1 MTDISA
7 SKRESLPGW
16 EPGSVAALAA
26 VAAASSSSGGPYPTV
41 GLYTNQPGSNSG
53 SNNTGGA
60 GGGNAGLPPP
70 HLPSPY
76 SSFSQPIPSSSAS
89 SSTPYAQPQGLPQGY
104 PYHALES
111 YPGQHLGYPLPHQ
124 PHHPYHH
131 HHHQTQPY
139 PGLPPHSSLP
149 PQNYPPHSSMMV
161 HPYHHHHHLYSS
173 QQPPAPSQSPG
184 LGYILPVHPQQQQHG
199 EVQHQP
205 PQQQQQQQQPPVV
218 SQSQPG
224 YPPLSYQQ
232 PSAGGSSQQ
241 QQGISMPIST
251 YIPPVQAYE
260 PPLERSENPPQIQ
273 RPTPILA
280 EREVNANPGVHM
292 VPQTPNSA
300 VPMSFHLQQSQQ
312 TSPAPPS
319 PGPSGMMTPGG
330 GTHPD
335 LEHDL
340 PPELLQQ
347 GWRKMWSKREN
358 RIYFWNKTNGESLWE
373 MPPLRPNYDP
383 VSDPLGIQ
391 QPNQQPAGAIK
402 RRASDD
408 GIGSPLA
415 KRFILS
421 GPWDLEVATNAV
433 VFERSP
439 LSWPHPH
446 PDIEAYRA
454 TLVIKLRQAYQ
465 EMCHSREAIDAPRD
479 SFNRWLLERKVVDT
493 GTDPLFPGQCQPEVS
508 LSMYKEIMNDLPM
521 KLERPKFTG
530 DARKQLSK
538 YAEAAKKMIETR
550 NVSSESRKI
559 VKWNVE
565 DTFQWLRRTVGATY
579 DDFQERLAHL
589 KRQCQPH
596 LTEAAKS
603 SVEGICIKMNNL
615 SAEYAKK
622 IRDKHNEL
630 LKENGL
636 ADLEPNVNLPHPRK
650 VWCYPV
656 LFALP
661 CPRLPP
667 VEFLPDKDQTLLRY
681 KGDAV
686 RINNL
691 HFQKLEQLYR
701 YNCFEDRKFEWF
713 LPRVWCL
720 LKRYQSYMG
729 GQTSNEGQ
737 GTQGALPLTVF
748 EALYKHFGV
757 SFECFASPLNCYF
770 RQFASAFPDTDGYF
784 GSRGPILEFKPVSGS
799 FEANPPFC
807 EEFMDTMVT
816 HFERLLADSS
826 EPLSFI
832 VFIPEWREPAPPVL
846 KRLEESSWKRRQVV
860 VPTFEHEYRH
870 GYQHLV
876 PKTEINVRAAHG
888 TVIVWLQNE
897 AGYQKW
903 GPTDERVDALLEA
916 YRPGRERERDRQE
929 LLSPPRPNQ
938 PPDGP
943 IVGMGSMLNVNGSSA
958 IAGMKPI

>member
-1 MTDISA
+1 MA
-7 SKRESLPGW
+7 HP
-16 EPGSVAALAA
+16 A
-26 VAAASSSSGGPYPTV
+26 YH
-41 GLYTNQPGSNSG
+41 
-53 SNNTGGA
+53 
-60 GGGNAGLPPP
+60 P
-70 HLPSPY
+70 HP
-76 SSFSQPIPSSSAS
+76 A
-89 SSTPYAQPQGLPQGY
+89 
-104 PYHALES
+104 
-111 YPGQHLGYPLPHQ
+111 
-124 PHHPYHH
+124 
-131 HHHQTQPY
+131 
-139 PGLPPHSSLP
+139 
-149 PQNYPPHSSMMV
+149 
-161 HPYHHHHHLYSS
+161 HHHLYP
-173 QQPPAPSQSPG
+173 QQISPVPSQSSSLSYP
-184 LGYILPVHPQQQQHG
+184 LPVHQQQAPQQHQAAPSSDGQQ
-199 EVQHQP
+199 
-205 PQQQQQQQQPPVV
+205 
-218 SQSQPG
+218 SPG
-224 YPPLSYQQ
+224 YDGP
-232 PSAGGSSQQ
+232 
-241 QQGISMPIST
+241 
-251 YIPPVQAYE
+251 
-260 PPLERSENPPQIQ
+260 ENSHQIAQVQ
-273 RPTPILA
+273 RPTPFLA
-280 EREVNANPGVHM
+280 DSRPLIPDRDAAGPSM
-292 VPQTPNSA
+292 LTPHTPTSTA
-300 VPMSFHLQQSQQ
+300 PVISFHHQQQQ
-312 TSPAPPS
+312 LSPAPPS
-319 PGPSGMMTPGG
+319 PGPSGSAPGPGG
-330 GTHPD
+330 APHPD
-335 LEHDL
+335 MEHDL
-340 PPELLQQ
+340 PAELLQQ
-347 GWRKMWSKREN
+347 GWRKFWSKREN
-358 RIYFWNKTNGESLWE
+358 RIYYWNKANGESLWE
-373 MPPLRPNYDP
+373 MPPLRSNQYDP

-391 QPNQQPAGAIK
+391 QPSGQPGGAVK

-421 GPWDLEVATNAV
+421 GPWDLEVPTNAV
-433 VFERSP
+433 VFERAP

-446 PDIEAYRA
+446 PEIESYRS

-465 EMCHSREAIDAPRD
+465 EMCHSREAIDAPKD
-479 SFNRWLLERKVVDT
+479 SFNRWLLERKVGDS
-493 GTDPLFPGQCQPEVS
+493 GSDPLFPGQCAVEVS
-508 LSMYKEIMNDLPM
+508 QSMYKEIMNDLPM

-579 DDFQERLAHL
+579 DDFQERLGHL

-603 SVEGICIKMNNL
+603 SVEGICTKMNNL

-622 IRDKHNEL
+622 IRDKHYEL

-636 ADLEPNVNLPHPRK
+636 ADLEPNVSLPHPRK
-650 VWCYPV
+650 VWCYPIM
-656 LFALP
+656 FALP

-667 VEFLPDKDQTLLRY
+667 VEFLQDKDQTVLRF

-686 RINNL
+686 RVNNL

-729 GQTSNEGQ
+729 SSGQGASNEGQ

-748 EALYKHFGV
+748 EALNKHFGV
-757 SFECFASPLNCYF
+757 TFECFASPLNCYF
-770 RQFASAFPDTDGYF
+770 RQFSSAFPDTDGYF

-807 EEFMDTMVT
+807 EELMDAMVT
-816 HFERLLADSS
+816 HFERLLSDSN

-832 VFIPEWREPAPPVL
+832 VFFPEWREPAPPVL
-846 KRLEESSWKRRQVV
+846 KRLEESTWKRRQVV

-870 GYQHLV
+870 GYQHIV
-876 PKTEINVRAAHG
+876 PKPEVNVRAAHG

-897 AGYQKW
+897 PGFNKW

-938 PPDGP
+938 PIDGP
-943 IVGMGSMLNVNGSSA
+943 SVLPSLLNANGNVI
-958 IAGMKPI
+958 IAGMKPV

>member
-7 SKRESLPGW
+7 SKRDALAGW
-16 EPGSVAALAA
+16 ELSVGTS
-26 VAAASSSSGGPYPTV
+26 AASSPAGPYPTAAYHSQ
-41 GLYTNQPGSNSG
+41 L
-53 SNNTGGA
+53 A
-60 GGGNAGLPPP
+60 GQP
-70 HLPSPY
+70 HLPSAY
-76 SSFSQPIPSSSAS
+76 SFSQPLAYTHGQSQGLGQSYPYGLDSYSGQHHLGYASLGSHPHGHPHGLHQGQGYPLPASLAQAYPSQLMAHPAYHHLYHQQPQQLQSSSGQNVSTVAVVSSSSASVAAATATTATSQSQGPLYGLANQSPIHTVHLNSSAGTNGHHQLVNQGYQSLNYPPLSSSSVTVSASPASTGLAVSTYVPPVQTFAEERVVTKEIIGTPMTPLAAPVARPFLAERDSASATPSNSPHAPAPTALSMTLPSTSPVPPSVGGPIPTAGPSSSAL
-89 SSTPYAQPQGLPQGY
+89 ST
-104 PYHALES
+104 
-111 YPGQHLGYPLPHQ
+111 
-124 PHHPYHH
+124 
-131 HHHQTQPY
+131 
-139 PGLPPHSSLP
+139 
-149 PQNYPPHSSMMV
+149 
-161 HPYHHHHHLYSS
+161 
-173 QQPPAPSQSPG
+173 
-184 LGYILPVHPQQQQHG
+184 
-199 EVQHQP
+199 
-205 PQQQQQQQQPPVV
+205 
-218 SQSQPG
+218 
-224 YPPLSYQQ
+224 
-232 PSAGGSSQQ
+232 
-241 QQGISMPIST
+241 MPM
-251 YIPPVQAYE
+251 
-260 PPLERSENPPQIQ
+260 
-273 RPTPILA
+273 
-280 EREVNANPGVHM
+280 GV
-292 VPQTPNSA
+292 P
-300 VPMSFHLQQSQQ
+300 
-312 TSPAPPS
+312 
-319 PGPSGMMTPGG
+319 
-330 GTHPD
+330 HPD
-335 LEHDL
+335 MEHDL
-340 PPELLQQ
+340 PNELLQQ
-347 GWRKMWSKREN
+347 GWRKFWSKREG
-358 RIYFWNKTNGESLWE
+358 RIYFWNKATGESLWE
-373 MPPLRPNYDP
+373 MPPMRPNQYDP

-391 QPNQQPAGAIK
+391 SPHGPSTAMK
-402 RRASDD
+402 RRASEEAM
-408 GIGSPLA
+408 GSPLA
-415 KRFILS
+415 KRFVLS

-433 VFERSP
+433 VYERCP

-446 PDIEAYRA
+446 PEIEAYRSS
-454 TLVIKLRQAYQ
+454 LVTKLRQAYQ
-465 EMCHSREAIDAPRD
+465 EMCHSREAIDAPKD
-479 SFNRWLLERKVVDT
+479 SFNRWMMERKVIDT
-493 GTDPLFPGQCQPEVS
+493 GTDPLLPGQCQPEIS

-579 DDFQERLAHL
+579 DDFQERLGHL

-603 SVEGICIKMNNL
+603 SVEGICIKMINL

-622 IRDKHNEL
+622 IRDRHNEL

-636 ADLEPNVNLPHPRK
+636 ADLEPNIHLPHPRK

-667 VEFLPDKDQTLLRY
+667 VEFLQDKDQTVLRY
-681 KGDAV
+681 KADAV

-729 GQTSNEGQ
+729 TQTNEGH

-748 EALYKHFGV
+748 ECLNKHFGV
-757 SFECFASPLNCYF
+757 TFECFASPLNCYF

-807 EEFMDTMVT
+807 EELMDSMVT
-816 HFERLLADSS
+816 HFEQLLSDSC
-826 EPLSFI
+826 EPLSFV

-846 KRLEESSWKRRQVV
+846 KRLEESSWKRRQIV
-860 VPTFEHEYRH
+860 VPTYEHEYRH
-870 GYQHLV
+870 GFQHV
-876 PKTEINVRAAHG
+876 IPKPEVNVRAAHG

-897 AGYQKW
+897 AGFHKW
-903 GPTDERVDALLEA
+903 GPSDDRVDALLEA
-916 YRPGRERERDRQE
+916 FRPGRERERNRQE

-938 PPDGP
+938 SIDGP
-943 IVGMGSMLNVNGSSA
+943 ILSNLNPMLSVNSNPALTVTS
-958 IAGMKPI
+958 MKPI